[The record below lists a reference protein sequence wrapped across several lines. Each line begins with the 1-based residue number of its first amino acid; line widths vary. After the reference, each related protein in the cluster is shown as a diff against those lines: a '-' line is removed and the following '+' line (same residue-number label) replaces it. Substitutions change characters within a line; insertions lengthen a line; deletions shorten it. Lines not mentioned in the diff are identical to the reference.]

1 MIHLYLLRHGETE
14 ENVAGIL
21 QGQMPGKL
29 TDQGKAQAVALQ
41 KVIARYPNLRYIL
54 SSDLQRAVDTANLIN
69 QPFHLP
75 LRTTPLLRERDWGEL
90 TGVAI
95 ASLRKGPFPAS
106 VETVEEMIDRATTWL
121 DALSREHLGE
131 DIDILVVTHGLFARC
146 ILAAAAQT
154 GIQAVGRLQNCEMR
168 EVFLQNDHPFR
179 ETLTQAE
186 NPKEKTVA
194 NPMTAGDVLTNGQ
207 EN

>member
-21 QGQMPGKL
+21 QGQMPGRL
-29 TDQGKAQAVALQ
+29 TEKGREQARAMQ
-41 KVIARYPNLRYIL
+41 KVIARCPDLKAIL

-69 QPFHLP
+69 LPFHLP
-75 LRTTPLLRERDWGEL
+75 LLTSPLLRERDWGEL

-95 ASLRKGPFPAS
+95 ASLRKGDFPPS
-106 VETVEEMIDRATTWL
+106 VETVEEMIERATNWL
-121 DALSREHLGE
+121 DALTQEYLGE
-131 DIDILVVTHGLFARC
+131 EVALLVVTHGLFARC

-154 GIQAVGRLQNCEMR
+154 TIQAVGRLQNCEMR
-168 EVFLQNDHPFR
+168 EVFLENDRPFR
-179 ETLTQAE
+179 ETLQNQERQE
-186 NPKEKTVA
+186 NPRP
-194 NPMTAGDVLTNGQ
+194 NTAGELLSNGQ